1 MVLIKPAAC
10 LAAAFVLTAADPG
23 AAQSQTAQ
31 APPMQTQAP
40 QQAGSGPPQQP
51 EQPKPETGRK
61 GRTTRTPRTP
71 KRRPTP
77 PPAGF
82 DQTRP
87 SRDGGP
93 TRNQLALAANILGGY
108 DDNVTAGL
116 GSGTGTTPAAMASG
130 GTGYMD
136 ASLKY
141 FHGNSLRS
149 VGIDSTG
156 SLTAYPGYLD
166 HPAPGAFVNL
176 SGRMPVGRNTTFG
189 ASQRVGYEPLFNV
202 FSPGASGTPLP
213 PEIGQSVPATNL
225 FERNSWSSNSSVAL
239 DRRWSREDS
248 TSLAYA
254 YRLQRF
260 TENDFGNNTWHTV
273 TANYWRALSR
283 GFRAGPRYW
292 YENGEYIDS
301 AEFARPTIQHRIEGA
316 GEFESALSRRR
327 HLRLALTAGAGYL
340 ESVSSTTR
348 EPFRSWMPVGTA
360 SLLVGL
366 SPGWSLEG
374 GYQRDLS
381 LLQGVTDEVYK
392 TDTAFVSAGRLV
404 TESTDVRVG
413 ATYSNWKTPIASGVY
428 DNLNVYGASLQVR
441 VKLTAT
447 VAATAAYYYYQ
458 HRYSNPAA
466 LPEGFPAEYDRNAV
480 RVGLTVWVPLAGTP
494 QRTQR

>member
-1 MVLIKPAAC
+1 
-10 LAAAFVLTAADPG
+10 
-23 AAQSQTAQ
+23 
-31 APPMQTQAP
+31 MQTQAP
-40 QQAGSGPPQQP
+40 QQAGTPTPQQP
-51 EQPKPETGRK
+51 EANQPQK
-61 GRTTRTPRTP
+61 GREGRTKRAPRTP
-71 KRRPTP
+71 KHQPATRPG
-77 PPAGF
+77 GF

-93 TRNQLALAANILGGY
+93 TRQELTLSANVLGGY

-116 GSGTGTTPAAMASG
+116 GSGTGTAPAAMASG
-130 GTGYMD
+130 GTGYLD
-136 ASLKY
+136 ASLRY

-149 VGIDSTG
+149 VGVDSTG

-176 SGRMPVGRNTTFG
+176 SGRTTVGRNTTFG

-225 FERNSWSSNSSVAL
+225 FERNSWNSNSSVSL

-248 TSLAYA
+248 TLLSYS
-254 YRLQRF
+254 YRVQRF
-260 TENDFGNNTWHTV
+260 TDADNGDNTWHTV
-273 TANYWRALSR
+273 TATYWRGLSR
-283 GFRAGPRYW
+283 GFRAGPKYR

-301 AEFARPTIQHRIEGA
+301 AEFTRPMIQHRIEGA

-327 HLRLALTAGAGYL
+327 HLRLSLTAGAGYL

-348 EPFRSWMPVGTA
+348 EPFRSWMPVGTVN
-360 SLLVGL
+360 LVVGL
-366 SPGWSLEG
+366 SPAWSLEG

-381 LLQGVTDEVYK
+381 LLHGVTDEVYK
-392 TDTAFVSAGRLV
+392 TDTASVSTGGLV
-404 TESTDVRVG
+404 SERIDVRVG
-413 ATYSNWKTPIASGVY
+413 ATYSNWKTPLASGA
-428 DNLNVYGASLQVR
+428 NETLNVYGASLQVKF
-441 VKLTAT
+441 KLTET

-480 RVGLTVWVPLAGTP
+480 RVGLTVWVPLAGSP
-494 QRTQR
+494 SRPLLTQK